1 MEAES
6 RLIISNTKLIS
17 NIINVFVLTGPG
29 SIKIARDN
37 YCMRMGGGFVIPSS
51 FCQKHIYV
59 MDIFYL
65 LQGKMAAFTA
75 RHSNN
80 DFDRCATFIA
90 DL

>member
-1 MEAES
+1 MVCLAGGIVYQNS
-6 RLIISNTKLIS
+6 PR
-17 NIINVFVLTGPG
+17 
-29 SIKIARDN
+29 
-37 YCMRMGGGFVIPSS
+37 YCMRMGGGFVTPSN
-51 FCQKHIYV
+51 FGQKNIYV

-80 DFDRCATFIA
+80 DFDSCATFIA